1 MNFSLFSI
9 RISKCICPYP
19 KSELFHHGGG
29 KAIARRT
36 GALVSA
42 AARSA
47 SSRGQ
52 AFKLRR
58 LFGDALG
65 HALNFVPFAQRAF
78 QSCMAAAM
86 LPPYFLRMRF
96 RLGQALLDFVQA
108 AGVVYGG
115 ADLAQ
120 VVAHGLGLGRQ
131 RVEPRAELT
140 KPRRILRRGAEG
152 CGGGGEA
159 FAGAAPIS

>member
-1 MNFSLFSI
+1 
-9 RISKCICPYP
+9 
-19 KSELFHHGGG
+19 
-29 KAIARRT
+29 
-36 GALVSA
+36 
-42 AARSA
+42 
-47 SSRGQ
+47 
-52 AFKLRR
+52 
-58 LFGDALG
+58 
-65 HALNFVPFAQRAF
+65 
-78 QSCMAAAM
+78 MAAAM

-120 VVAHGLGLGRQ
+120 SSLTDSASAASASS
-131 RVEPRAELT
+131 RAPSLT